1 MIRVCF
7 AGITGWTAPP
17 ILKAIDAA
25 DDLRLISG
33 VSRSAAGCRVVE
45 ATRSRSDGSIYASVA
60 EALDA
65 ADADVLVDYTGASAV
80 RQNVWTA
87 VRAGVHVVIGSSGLT
102 ADDYTE
108 LDHVARNTGVGVVAA
123 GNFSV
128 MAAILQRAAALAA
141 AHLDQWEILDYAS
154 AGKPDVPSGTAREL
168 ADTLAQIRTPEVGV
182 PVSDVAGPREAR
194 GVEIAGTRI
203 HSVRLPSFVVSTEI
217 VFGGAGERLIMRHDP
232 GESPEPYARGT
243 LLAIRKVAEV
253 PGLRRGLDTLLFGPR
268 SESHG

>member
-1 MIRVCF
+1 
-7 AGITGWTAPP
+7 
-17 ILKAIDAA
+17 
-25 DDLRLISG
+25 
-33 VSRSAAGCRVVE
+33 
-45 ATRSRSDGSIYASVA
+45 
-60 EALDA
+60 
-65 ADADVLVDYTGASAV
+65 
-80 RQNVWTA
+80 
-87 VRAGVHVVIGSSGLT
+87 
-102 ADDYTE
+102 
-108 LDHVARNTGVGVVAA
+108 VAA

-168 ADTLAQIRTPEVGV
+168 ADTLAQIRMPEVGV

-203 HSVRLPSFVVSTEI
+203 HSVRLPSFAVSTEI

-232 GESPEPYARGT
+232 GESPEPYVRGT

-268 SESHG
+268 SEAHG

>member
-17 ILKAIDAA
+17 ILKAVDAA

-33 VSRSAAGCRVVE
+33 VSRSSAGCRVAD
-45 ATRSRSDGSIYASVA
+45 ATRSRSEGLIYASVA

-65 ADADVLVDYTGASAV
+65 AEADVLVDYTSASAV

-87 VRAGVHVVIGSSGLT
+87 VQAGVHVVVGSSGLN
-102 ADDYTE
+102 AHDYTE
-108 LDHVARNTGVGVVAA
+108 LDQLARNTGVGVVAA

-128 MAAILQRAAALAA
+128 MAAILQRAAVLAA
-141 AHLDQWEILDYAS
+141 AHLDHWEILDYAS

-168 ADTLAQIRTPEVGV
+168 AETLAQIRTPDVAV
-182 PVSDVAGPREAR
+182 PVSDVVGPREAR
-194 GVEIAGTRI
+194 GVDVAGTRI

-217 VFGGAGERLIMRHDP
+217 VFGGSGERLIMRHDP
-232 GESPEPYARGT
+232 GESPEPYVRGT

-253 PGLRRGLDTLLFGPR
+253 PGLRRGLDTLFFGPR
-268 SESHG
+268 SGSHG